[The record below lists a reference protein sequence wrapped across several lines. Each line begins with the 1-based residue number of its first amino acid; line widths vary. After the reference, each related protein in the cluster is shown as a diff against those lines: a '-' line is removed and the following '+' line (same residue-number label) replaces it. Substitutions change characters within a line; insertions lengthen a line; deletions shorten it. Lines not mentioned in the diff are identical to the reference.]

1 MVLVRTEMETSS
13 MNFPAVAVAR
23 CSKLRH
29 TEIVR
34 QPGSNAE
41 FCSVPTEPKGA
52 HSILGNLK
60 TPSSEPKANT
70 VYLWIS
76 ATWECRDLCS
86 ALGNTTC
93 LNILHSHEMEDKMN
107 AMAMVRG
114 CDMWEFLV
122 GCKAIYINI
131 YYSQPY
137 TVPIYIYLQC
147 PW

>member
-1 MVLVRTEMETSS
+1 MVLVRTEMETSF
-13 MNFPAVAVAR
+13 MNFPAVAVVSR

-70 VYLWIS
+70 VYL
-76 ATWECRDLCS
+76 
-86 ALGNTTC
+86 
-93 LNILHSHEMEDKMN
+93 
-107 AMAMVRG
+107 
-114 CDMWEFLV
+114 
-122 GCKAIYINI
+122 
-131 YYSQPY
+131 
-137 TVPIYIYLQC
+137 
-147 PW
+147 

>member
-70 VYLWIS
+70 VYL
-76 ATWECRDLCS
+76 
-86 ALGNTTC
+86 
-93 LNILHSHEMEDKMN
+93 
-107 AMAMVRG
+107 
-114 CDMWEFLV
+114 
-122 GCKAIYINI
+122 
-131 YYSQPY
+131 
-137 TVPIYIYLQC
+137 
-147 PW
+147 

>member
-60 TPSSEPKANT
+60 TPTKFRTQGE
-70 VYLWIS
+70 
-76 ATWECRDLCS
+76 
-86 ALGNTTC
+86 
-93 LNILHSHEMEDKMN
+93 HSLSMN
-107 AMAMVRG
+107 FRN
-114 CDMWEFLV
+114 V
-122 GCKAIYINI
+122 GM
-131 YYSQPY
+131 QRP
-137 TVPIYIYLQC
+137 VQC
-147 PW
+147 PWKHNMSEHSALP